1 MKINE
6 LLEKSR
12 KQTESLLTTNKG
24 TKKESIYKDSIFE
37 GLSDKQK
44 KSARK
49 KVRNYVHSI
58 FESLIFADKENIYN
72 QILKIKMS
80 ELNQEQISLIDNDY
94 EAEEEEVSYSQYS
107 LYCSNIKTLI
117 DKITKNYFNEN
128 KIANDTL
135 LKVIINYSDKDA
147 FDESLK

>member
-6 LLEKSR
+6 ILKKSR

-37 GLSDKQK
+37 GMNDKEK

-58 FESLIFADKENIYN
+58 FESIINANKENKKENVTKLAKEFSNFYIETYKIN
-72 QILKIKMS
+72 DYSFASVASENTKDKDTINSALAIIKKELKIK
-80 ELNQEQISLIDNDY
+80 
-94 EAEEEEVSYSQYS
+94 
-107 LYCSNIKTLI
+107 
-117 DKITKNYFNEN
+117 
-128 KIANDTL
+128 
-135 LKVIINYSDKDA
+135 
-147 FDESLK
+147 